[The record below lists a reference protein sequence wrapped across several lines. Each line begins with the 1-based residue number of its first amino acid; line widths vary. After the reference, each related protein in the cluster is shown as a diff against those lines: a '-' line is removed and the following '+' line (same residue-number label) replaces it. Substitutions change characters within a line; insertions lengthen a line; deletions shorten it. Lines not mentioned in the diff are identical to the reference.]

1 MVDLAVRPVQES
13 RTQQALNTMRVLYGD
28 LSESAEKPLMRSK
41 KIGEK
46 ENE

>member
-1 MVDLAVRPVQES
+1 MRPVQES
-13 RTQQALNTMRVLYGD
+13 RTQQALNTMRILYGD
-28 LSESAEKPLMRSK
+28 LSESAEKLPMRRN